1 MIASN
6 NIENWVFDLDN
17 TLYPASLGIIEQ
29 AREKVV
35 IYMVNFLKISREE
48 AIDLYRE
55 FHKDYGSTMRGLMM
69 KHNLQPKN
77 LFETMRD
84 IDFSRVTP
92 NIQLEKAL
100 SKLKGRKLI
109 FTNAPQ
115 LHAETMLEKLG
126 ILHHFD
132 HIYDI
137 CTANYMPK
145 PLPETYNNF
154 LVKYNIN
161 PVKSIMFE
169 DVPMNLKPASD
180 LGMTTVLVR
189 NNPESFLPDCKKDYI
204 DHIADDIAEWLHNTY
219 TE

>member
-35 IYMVNFLKISREE
+35 VYMADLLKITHEE
-48 AIDLYRE
+48 SIHLYRE
-55 FHKDYGSTMRGLMM
+55 LHKDYGSIMRGLKM
-69 KHNLQPKN
+69 KHNLQPKD
-77 LFETMRD
+77 LFETMRGLDLSHVLPD
-84 IDFSRVTP
+84 IE
-92 NIQLEKAL
+92 LHKAL
-100 SKLKGRKLI
+100 SKLKGRKII

-126 ILHHFD
+126 ILEHFD

-137 CTANYMPK
+137 GAANYIPK
-145 PLPETYNNF
+145 PLPETYSNF

-161 PVKSIMFE
+161 PANSIMFE

-180 LGMTTVLVR
+180 LGMMTVLVR

-219 TE
+219 ME